1 MTTVPISLQDLRRRL
16 YGKAKAEKDW
26 RCWGLYVHV
35 TKLETLRT
43 AYEVAKKH
51 NGAPGLDGV
60 TFAAI
65 EGAGVEQFLAEL
77 RDALVART
85 YRPLRNRH
93 VAIPKDGGKVR
104 VLGIPAIRDRV
115 VQGALKLMLEPIFE
129 ADFCDGSYG
138 YRPQRSAHEAVNRVA
153 QAIVQN
159 KTRVIDVDVAAF
171 LDAAPYCPPIHD
183 RLGKSSGCSATT
195 LIRKP
200 FRRPRRTWS
209 ASSSPHF
216 TRCNTVC
223 RETPSRS
230 LASSIG
236 RYSGGASSTKRARS
250 SWVIRMRHGAPGV
263 SCSPTMIPAISQRC
277 SVDGATLR
285 IAAAFAIVTSSP
297 SG

>member
-1 MTTVPISLQDLRRRL
+1 MEGRGAMTTVPISLQDLRRRL

-65 EGAGVEQFLAEL
+65 EGAGVELFLAEL

-93 VAIPKDGGKVR
+93 VEIPKEGGTVR

-115 VQGALKLMLEPIFE
+115 VQGALKLILEPIFE

-138 YRPQRSAHEAVNRVA
+138 YRPKRSAHEAVNRVA

-171 LDAAPYCPPIHD
+171 LDAAPYCPPIHG
-183 RLGKSSGCSATT
+183 RL
-195 LIRKP
+195 
-200 FRRPRRTWS
+200 
-209 ASSSPHF
+209 
-216 TRCNTVC
+216 
-223 RETPSRS
+223 
-230 LASSIG
+230 
-236 RYSGGASSTKRARS
+236 
-250 SWVIRMRHGAPGV
+250 
-263 SCSPTMIPAISQRC
+263 
-277 SVDGATLR
+277 
-285 IAAAFAIVTSSP
+285 
-297 SG
+297 